1 MAVALSGEGQAL
13 SPSPP
18 MRILLL
24 GKSGSGKS
32 ASGNSILGRK
42 HFQTARRKEKHVTKE
57 CESSTAETGRWQ
69 VRVIDSPDLLDP
81 QLSEEEVIAK
91 RKTIVSL
98 SEPGLHAFL
107 LVIPIGDDVAN
118 EQEVLEFIR
127 EIFGEGALAYTMVLF
142 TQRGD
147 LDDEESIEDYIQDQG
162 EELQRLVLDCG
173 GRTHVFDNKN
183 SQIIGSQVSDLLN
196 KIDAM
201 VKENGGKLCML
212 RTKGDSMEKL
222 IDFSEASAAGVIS
235 DAGDQ
240 TGGKGEQLRLVLLG
254 KTGSGKSAC
263 GNTILGRKLFQ
274 SDVSSASQTA
284 NCELKGGIR
293 AGKQIAVVDTP
304 GLFDTK
310 LSNEQV
316 LEETCRCIG
325 LASPG
330 PHAFLLVIKLGRF
343 TPEERST
350 VAEIRDA
357 FGKDAEKY
365 TMVLFTHK
373 EKLGGKTIEQFIQ
386 TGDDDLRKL
395 VEECGNRYHC
405 LDNSS
410 PLNYSQVKDLLTK
423 VHIMVST
430 NGGSCYS
437 TDMFQRVE
445 AVIREIQEEKMK
457 EKIKQLEKLHKT
469 ANKTEWQNIYSQLL
483 SESRNEA
490 VKIWFSDRVI
500 LLCAKFYNKITVTP
514 EEEEDALRTAEE
526 QGISRREA
534 LILVIKASCTL
545 ARTKMCSTQ

>member
-42 HFQTARRKEKHVTKE
+42 QFQTARRKEKHVTKE
-57 CESSTAETGRWQ
+57 CESSTAETGGWQ
-69 VRVIDSPDLLDP
+69 VCVIDTPDLLDP

-222 IDFSEASAAGVIS
+222 VNC
-235 DAGDQ
+235 
-240 TGGKGEQLRLVLLG
+240 K
-254 KTGSGKSAC
+254 
-263 GNTILGRKLFQ
+263 FQ
-274 SDVSSASQTA
+274 
-284 NCELKGGIR
+284 
-293 AGKQIAVVDTP
+293 KQV
-304 GLFDTK
+304 
-310 LSNEQV
+310 
-316 LEETCRCIG
+316 
-325 LASPG
+325 
-330 PHAFLLVIKLGRF
+330 
-343 TPEERST
+343 
-350 VAEIRDA
+350 
-357 FGKDAEKY
+357 
-365 TMVLFTHK
+365 
-373 EKLGGKTIEQFIQ
+373 
-386 TGDDDLRKL
+386 
-395 VEECGNRYHC
+395 
-405 LDNSS
+405 
-410 PLNYSQVKDLLTK
+410 
-423 VHIMVST
+423 
-430 NGGSCYS
+430 
-437 TDMFQRVE
+437 
-445 AVIREIQEEKMK
+445 
-457 EKIKQLEKLHKT
+457 QLE
-469 ANKTEWQNIYSQLL
+469 
-483 SESRNEA
+483 
-490 VKIWFSDRVI
+490 
-500 LLCAKFYNKITVTP
+500 
-514 EEEEDALRTAEE
+514 
-526 QGISRREA
+526 
-534 LILVIKASCTL
+534 
-545 ARTKMCSTQ
+545 